1 MIWANSGD
9 SHVMEP
15 DGLWE
20 QRMPPELAA
29 RMPHTE
35 QVDDRHEILH
45 VDGKSFK
52 RRMQWNPEVTEEDLR
67 AAGQLARGREPG
79 MRALDVFR
87 PPGAFDVAV
96 RLGDLDNEGIWAE
109 VMYASL
115 GLWTGLIKDPALYRE
130 GVKVF
135 NDWLK
140 EDYVDATDRCIPVAQ
155 ISTLSVQDA
164 VDETIRV
171 AEMGFKAISLP
182 NLLDD
187 EVIQGWNH
195 DIWEP
200 LWNTAE
206 DLGMVLASHI
216 GSEAK
221 DPEGKGFQ
229 AVKGPG
235 GAVVNYVETTFG
247 GQRLAAMLVASGVL
261 DRHPGLKLLISEG
274 GATWM
279 PFIADRMEESYRQ
292 HGVWVRPK
300 LSRSP
305 TEIMYEQV
313 YASFQHDRSAV
324 AAAEFMGCRNVLW
337 GSDYPHMEGTYG
349 HTQETLKE
357 LFDGVDPAVT
367 ERVTRGAFLEL
378 FPHVGEPP
386 ALSAA

>member
-1 MIWANSGD
+1 
-9 SHVMEP
+9 
-15 DGLWE
+15 
-20 QRMPPELAA
+20 
-29 RMPHTE
+29 
-35 QVDDRHEILH
+35 
-45 VDGKSFK
+45 
-52 RRMQWNPEVTEEDLR
+52 
-67 AAGQLARGREPG
+67 
-79 MRALDVFR
+79 MR
-87 PPGAFDVAV
+87 
-96 RLGDLDNEGIWAE
+96 
-109 VMYASL
+109 
-115 GLWTGLIKDPALYRE
+115 
-130 GVKVF
+130 VF

-140 EDYVDATDRCIPVAQ
+140 DDYVDATDRCVPVAQ
-155 ISTLSVQDA
+155 ISTLSVEDA

-187 EVIQGWNH
+187 EVIQGWNYE
-195 DIWEP
+195 IWEP
-200 LWNTAE
+200 LWATAE

-221 DPEGKGFQ
+221 DPDGAGFQ
-229 AVKGPG
+229 AFRGPG

-305 TEIMYEQV
+305 REIMYEQV
-313 YASFQHDRSAV
+313 YASFQHDPSAV
-324 AAAEFMGCRNVLW
+324 AAHTAMGCRNILW

-349 HTQETLKE
+349 HTQETLHT
-357 LFDGVDPAVT
+357 LFDGVDDAAR
-367 ERVTRGAFLEL
+367 ERITRGAFLEL
-378 FPHVGEPP
+378 FPHVGEPA
-386 ALSAA
+386 ALAA